1 MENLSPSPKPIAA
14 LCFWLVVHGFAIIA
28 LLTVFIGI
36 LPVFDKMFM
45 EYGLKLPVLS
55 ALLINSSRFV
65 TRYGLVLIP
74 AGVLGDCGVLCL
86 LFLGVGMPHW
96 LRSLWCYGVLVVAGG
111 LFLLT
116 VLGILLPYLGLI
128 QGLS

>member
-1 MENLSPSPKPIAA
+1 MEQLSHPPKPIAA

-36 LPVFDKMFM
+36 VPVFDRMFM
-45 EYGLKLPVLS
+45 EFGLKLPVLCG
-55 ALLINSSRFV
+55 LLFNSSRFL

-74 AGVLGDCGVLCL
+74 TGVLLDGGMLCL

-96 LRSLWCYGVLVVAGG
+96 LRSLWCYGVLIVVGG

-116 VLGILLPYLGLI
+116 FVGILLPYLGLI